1 MPAPLVW
8 GLIVAGGALL
18 GKVAYDVAR
27 DEDDDDDLEY
37 REAEARRERER
48 AAEQA
53 RKAEQERLARER
65 QQRLSQFAEQQ
76 LNSLTN
82 QYQLGHRVD
91 KPLVEQALSNR
102 SGCKAKLLSMY
113 DKSHGNDGR
122 SERDR
127 QAIQKLQQSYA
138 RLEG

>member
-8 GLIVAGGALL
+8 GLILTGGALL
-18 GKVAYDVAR
+18 GKVVYDVVR
-27 DEDDDDDLEY
+27 DEDDDDDWEY

-82 QYQLGHRVD
+82 QYKLGHRID

-102 SGCKAKLLSMY
+102 SGCKAKLLWMY
-113 DKSHGNDGR
+113 DKCHGNN
-122 SERDR
+122 SESDRGR
-127 QAIQKLQQSYA
+127 QAIHKLQQLCVQ
-138 RLEG
+138 LEG